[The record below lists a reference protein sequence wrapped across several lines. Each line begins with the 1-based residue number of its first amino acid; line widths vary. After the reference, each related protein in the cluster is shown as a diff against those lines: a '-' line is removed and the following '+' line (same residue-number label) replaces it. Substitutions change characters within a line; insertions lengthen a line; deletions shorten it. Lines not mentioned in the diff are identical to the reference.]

1 MLTDDDNLMLLTDD
15 GTLMLLSDD
24 DSLMLQTDDDTFDQL
39 SFDYLSIVH
48 LLFTDCETK
57 SIVFWSR
64 FFKSSLLEC
73 RDIIEVLA
81 EGFIMTSPIFFL
93 G

>member
-1 MLTDDDNLMLLTDD
+1 MASLTDDDSLMLLTDD
-15 GTLMLLSDD
+15 DTLMLL
-24 DSLMLQTDDDTFDQL
+24 TDDDTFDRL

-48 LLFTDCETK
+48 LLFTDYEDK
-57 SIVFWSR
+57 SILFWSC

-73 RDIIEVLA
+73 MDILEVLA

>member
-1 MLTDDDNLMLLTDD
+1 MLLTDDDTLMLLTDD
-15 GTLMLLSDD
+15 DTLMLL
-24 DSLMLQTDDDTFDQL
+24 TDDDTFDRL

-73 RDIIEVLA
+73 RDILEVLA